1 MSKIQRGLI
10 KIIKVGCCW
19 GWMGGVG
26 LLAVS
31 VLENGDDL
39 GCDVEVREKL
49 EWGLS
54 LIPQCMVHSSWST
67 DRPQS

>member
-19 GWMGGVG
+19 VDGVG
-26 LLAVS
+26 LRAVS
-31 VLENGDDL
+31 VFGVGDDL
-39 GCDVEVREKL
+39 GCDVEFGEKL